1 MTTPAVSAYSTT
13 PANNVQ
19 ANTGVN
25 WDEGMSPAAVN
36 NSARQNM
43 ADLRTAFNDLAWF
56 KYGKGDQD
64 YSPVYVGATQFKI
77 TGADVSAVYHVG
89 RRVRAVG
96 SSTGT
101 IYGYISVVAFSTDTT
116 VTIVWDSGSLSNET
130 LTISLSQIPVT
141 GNPNPNPLIGT
152 FTPTDASGASLTFS
166 SAVGLYRKFPGL
178 VHISMKIVFPVT
190 ADGSNVKIG
199 SLPFTAANVAF
210 SGFPVSAIPSG
221 GLLPNANGF
230 VLINTTNMSL
240 IKASGLSITNS
251 DMTGNTLYVN
261 GAYPI

>member
-1 MTTPAVSAYSTT
+1 
-13 PANNVQ
+13 
-19 ANTGVN
+19 
-25 WDEGMSPAAVN
+25 MSPAAVN

-43 ADLRTAFNDLAWF
+43 ADLRSFANDLAWF

-77 TGADVSAVYHVG
+77 AGADVSAVYHVG

-116 VTIVWDSGSLSNET
+116 VTVVWDSGSLSNET

-141 GNPNPNPLIGT
+141 GNPSPNPLIGT
-152 FTPTDASGASLTFS
+152 FTPTDGSGASLTFS
-166 SAVGLYRKFPGL
+166 SAVGIYRKFNGL
-178 VHISMKIVFPVT
+178 VHVSMKIVYPAT
-190 ADGSNVKIG
+190 ADGSNAKIG
-199 SLPFTAANVAF
+199 GLPFTALNAAF
-210 SGFPVSAIPSG
+210 VGFPLSAILNGG
-221 GLLPNANGF
+221 GLPSANGF
-230 VLINTTNMSL
+230 VLINTTTMNI
-240 IKASGLSITNS
+240 IKAGGLAVTNA
-251 DMTGNTLYVN
+251 DMSAAVLYIN